1 MLKFDSIVILSIVA
15 FPKLSSLVTSSD
27 LYHGFT
33 KHINTLKV
41 LRTLLAEK
49 KQKTKKQTYFS
60 GISDHFIL
68 KNIYQHFTSTL
79 G

>member
-41 LRTLLAEK
+41 LRTLLAGKKNK
-49 KQKTKKQTYFS
+49 KQRNKR
-60 GISDHFIL
+60 ISQVYLTISF
-68 KNIYQHFTSTL
+68 
-79 G
+79 